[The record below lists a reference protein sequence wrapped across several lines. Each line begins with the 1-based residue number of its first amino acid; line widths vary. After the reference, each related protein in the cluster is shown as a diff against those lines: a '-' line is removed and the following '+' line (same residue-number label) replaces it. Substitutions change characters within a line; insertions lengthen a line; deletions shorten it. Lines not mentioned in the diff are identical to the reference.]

1 MDSEVK
7 IVLASSSPR
16 RHELFK
22 KIGLRFLAAEPKSS
36 ESSNEIDPTKRVI
49 DNAISKV
56 LSLIDIYSDSII
68 IGADTIVYQN
78 GQILGKPSNTNDAKN
93 MLKMLSG
100 QKHQVYTGV
109 AVLEAKSLKLITG
122 YEETIIKFKKL
133 SIASIN
139 EYVESGEPMGKAGS
153 YAIQGIGADFV
164 CEINGSWSNVVGLP
178 VNLTKRLLKEVLNG
192 HSQIN

>member
-1 MDSEVK
+1 
-7 IVLASSSPR
+7 
-16 RHELFK
+16 
-22 KIGLRFLAAEPKSS
+22 
-36 ESSNEIDPTKRVI
+36 
-49 DNAISKV
+49 
-56 LSLIDIYSDSII
+56 
-68 IGADTIVYQN
+68 
-78 GQILGKPSNTNDAKN
+78 
-93 MLKMLSG
+93 MLSG